1 METENSKISK
11 APSRR
16 TSERRSVRGRMY
28 RGKRDFR
35 GNNRLSRPSLE
46 ESKEESYGPITSSD
60 NLRIIPLG
68 GVEEVGRN
76 MTAIEY
82 KGDIVVIDAGLQ
94 FPGEEHPGISYII
107 PNTKY
112 LEMRKDKIR
121 GIIISH
127 GHLDHVGGIP
137 YIIDRI
143 GNPPI
148 YATRLSKAMI
158 MKRNEEFPHLP
169 HVNIVEV
176 SSKDIV
182 PLGKNFKA
190 RFFDITHTIPD
201 AVGIILETDLG
212 NIVYPGDFKINHDG
226 KGSPSE
232 AELALFEKLGKDNN
246 LVLMLES
253 TNVERPGFSF
263 TEAEVHKNLERLF
276 RETKGRIIIATFA
289 SLLERIIEVVRI
301 AEKLGRKVAIDG
313 RSIKVNLEIATEL
326 GLAKF
331 KKGTFVPIED
341 FETFPPEKIL
351 AIVTGAQGEENAVLM
366 RTADRRHK
374 HIKIHKGD
382 TVYLSA
388 SAIPGNE
395 RSIDKL
401 KDDLTRQGAKVIH
414 YGIEAIHSSGHAYR
428 EELRILHRVMRSKF
442 FIPVHGNY
450 YRLAM
455 NGELAKE
462 TGMPEA
468 NIMVPERNS
477 IIIETDGK
485 TIAPIKEM
493 APSSL
498 VVVDGSGVGD
508 VKEVVLRD
516 RQALAEDGI
525 FVVVATVQIK
535 TGKVLN
541 SPDIISRGF
550 IYLRESQDLL
560 KQTRYV
566 IRKSI
571 EEMTARM
578 NPINMA
584 YVRES
589 LREKVT
595 KFLFQKTKR
604 KPMVLP
610 VIIEV

>member
-1 METENSKISK
+1 MRNNFRDRNNK
-11 APSRR
+11 P
-16 TSERRSVRGRMY
+16 VRPFSNG
-28 RGKRDFR
+28 
-35 GNNRLSRPSLE
+35 SQ
-46 ESKEESYGPITSSD
+46 EESYGPITQSD

-82 KGDIVVIDAGLQ
+82 KGDIVIIDAGLQ

-158 MKRNEEFPHLP
+158 LKRNEEFPHLP
-169 HVNIVEV
+169 RVNIVEIT
-176 SSKDIV
+176 SKDVI
-182 PLGKNFKA
+182 PLGKNLRA

-212 NIVYPGDFKINHDG
+212 NVIYPGDFKINHDG
-226 KGSPSE
+226 KGNPSE
-232 AELALFEKLGKDNN
+232 SELVLFEKLGKENN

-326 GLAKF
+326 GIAKF
-331 KKGTFVPIED
+331 KKGTFVPIEE

-366 RTADRRHK
+366 RTADKRHK

-395 RSIDKL
+395 KSIDKL

-462 TGMPEA
+462 TGMPETSVA
-468 NIMVPERNS
+468 VPDRNGV
-477 IIIETDGK
+477 IIETDGK
-485 TIAPIKEM
+485 TISPIKEM

-525 FVVVATVQIK
+525 FVVVATVETK

-550 IYLRESQDLL
+550 IYLRESQELL
-560 KQTRYV
+560 KQTRYI

-571 EEMTARM
+571 EEMTSKM

>member
-1 METENSKISK
+1 MENAEITVKESKIK
-11 APSRR
+11 TFPARPPRRQMGRRDKGNRPPSSHSRFEER
-16 TSERRSVRGRMY
+16 HKSEEE
-28 RGKRDFR
+28 RDAIAEP
-35 GNNRLSRPSLE
+35 GN
-46 ESKEESYGPITSSD
+46 

-68 GVEEVGRN
+68 GVEEIGKN

-82 KGDIVVIDAGLQ
+82 KGDIVVIDAGFQ

-112 LEMRKDKIR
+112 LESRKDKIR
-121 GIIISH
+121 ALIVSH
-127 GHLDHVGGIP
+127 GHMDHVGGIP
-137 YIIDRI
+137 YIIERI

-158 MKRNEEFPHLP
+158 LKRNEEFPQLP
-169 HVNIVEV
+169 PANIIEIT
-176 SSKDIV
+176 SKDVIQ
-182 PLGKNFKA
+182 LGKHFKA
-190 RFFDITHTIPD
+190 RFFDSTHTIPD
-201 AVGIILETDLG
+201 AVGIVLETELG

-226 KGSPSE
+226 KGNPSE
-232 AELALFEKLGKDNN
+232 AELVLFEKMGKENN
-246 LVLMLES
+246 LILMLES

-276 RETKGRIIIATFA
+276 SETKGRIVIATFA
-289 SLLERIIEVVRI
+289 SLLERIIEIVHI

-313 RSIKVNLEIATEL
+313 RSIKVNLEIAKEL
-326 GLAKF
+326 GIAKF
-331 KKGTFVPIED
+331 KKGTFVPIEE
-341 FETFPPEKIL
+341 FESFPPDKIL
-351 AIVTGAQGEENAVLM
+351 AMVTGAQGEENAVMM
-366 RTADRRHK
+366 RTAEKRHK

-428 EELRILHRVMRSKF
+428 EELRLLHKVMKAKF

-450 YRLAM
+450 YKLAM
-455 NGELAKE
+455 NAELAKE
-462 TGMPEA
+462 TGMPENHIA
-468 NIMVPERNS
+468 IPQKNGA
-477 IIIETDGK
+477 IIETDGQK
-485 TIAPIKEM
+485 IMELKES
-493 APSSL
+493 APSTL
-498 VVVDGSGVGD
+498 VVVDGSGASD

-525 FVVVATVQIK
+525 FVAVATVDMK
-535 TGKVLN
+535 TGKVRN

-550 IYLRESQDLL
+550 IYLRESQELL
-560 KQTRYV
+560 KQSRYV

-571 EEMTARM
+571 EDMTGKM

-589 LREKVT
+589 LRERVA